1 MTGNYK
7 YEDLFV
13 EQTEQHIAI
22 DYIGSNQSSL
32 FLFKVQVNSQKPVV
46 AIYKTEYETQLPYL
60 IINVQT

>member
-32 FLFKVQVNSQKPVV
+32 FLFKV
-46 AIYKTEYETQLPYL
+46 
-60 IINVQT
+60 

>member
-22 DYIGSNQSSL
+22 DYIWSNQSSL
-32 FLFKVQVNSQKPVV
+32 LEFKISQIR
-46 AIYKTEYETQLPYL
+46 AYFML
-60 IINVQT
+60 I

>member
-22 DYIGSNQSSL
+22 DYIWSNQSSL
-32 FLFKVQVNSQKPVV
+32 LEFKKSVV
-46 AIYKTEYETQLPYL
+46 AIYKTYDET
-60 IINVQT
+60 

>member
-1 MTGNYK
+1 MYEKWAQSDFYCKTVMTGNYK

-32 FLFKVQVNSQKPVV
+32 FLFKV
-46 AIYKTEYETQLPYL
+46 
-60 IINVQT
+60 